1 MVNKVEYLNK
11 MKNLAKKVKE
21 KQAIKKAKEEIY
33 NEEEYE
39 VFIVS
44 QECHKINKENK
55 EEERRKYLYQS
66 NCEKAGKDGKKW
78 TR

>member
-1 MVNKVEYLNK
+1 

-66 NCEKAGKDGKKW
+66 NCEKAGKDGKK
-78 TR
+78 